1 MPACVRLG
9 RVLCFRIGWECR
21 SHKRRQLTITEVI
34 GCQCLFFRS
43 LIPSKP
49 WWSQKEGNQRHDFV
63 NPSQQ
68 SSHPCMH
75 RLAVCRMAP
84 PLVDAAVACN
94 DTSACES
101 ALRCSGSECLDGYCT
116 NPFSKGC
123 LRSILGEDYKLRTCN
138 SQDGTCVPVSHFEV
152 SNELNA
158 C

>member
-1 MPACVRLG
+1 
-9 RVLCFRIGWECR
+9 
-21 SHKRRQLTITEVI
+21 
-34 GCQCLFFRS
+34 
-43 LIPSKP
+43 
-49 WWSQKEGNQRHDFV
+49 
-63 NPSQQ
+63 
-68 SSHPCMH
+68 
-75 RLAVCRMAP
+75 MAP

-101 ALRCSGSECLDGYCT
+101 ALRSGSECLDGYCT

-138 SQDGTCVPVSHFEV
+138 SQDGRFDHVSHFEVKV